1 MISCAARE
9 FAQKAEG
16 VSEELQTRSEALGL
30 QDSVNLDLQYAVR
43 VCQAHC
49 TQAAGMDQEALA
61 MYSSL
66 ARNQE
71 YLMGGRIRVNMGNMF
86 AKRGQWTDAIKQYRM
101 ALDQIP
107 SERQVRCLFWPTEAI
122 VRQPIHT
129 MFRL

>member
-1 MISCAARE
+1 VCIPRTTCVARE
-9 FAQKAEG
+9 AALKAQG
-16 VSEELQTRSEALGL
+16 VSEELQKRSEALGL
-30 QDSVNLDLQYAVR
+30 QDNLNLDLQYAVR

-71 YLMGGRIRVNMGNMF
+71 FLMGGRIRVNMGNMF

-107 SERQVRCLFWPTEAI
+107 SERQVR
-122 VRQPIHT
+122 
-129 MFRL
+129 

>member
-1 MISCAARE
+1 M
-9 FAQKAEG
+9 
-16 VSEELQTRSEALGL
+16 SEELQTRSEALGL
-30 QDSVNLDLQYAVR
+30 QDNVNLDLQYAVR

-107 SERQVRCLFWPTEAI
+107 SARQVRCLFWPTEAI

>member
-1 MISCAARE
+1 M
-9 FAQKAEG
+9 
-16 VSEELQTRSEALGL
+16 SEELQTRSEALGL
-30 QDSVNLDLQYAVR
+30 QDNLNLDLQYAVR

-49 TQAAGMDQEALA
+49 TQAVGMDQEALA

-71 YLMGGRIRVNMGNMF
+71 FLMGGRIRVNMGNMF

-107 SERQVRCLFWPTEAI
+107 SERQVRL
-122 VRQPIHT
+122 QPRAAHSSAQNAT
-129 MFRL
+129 VSLEHAHSTLMC